1 MKIQIDTKEQTI
13 AVEQNIKLNELIEA
27 LDRLFP
33 KGEWKEYTLKTETI
47 INWNSPIYIDRW
59 EHPWYPWWNPVYYD
73 GTGTVR
79 YSGYDNHTLTVHQ
92 PPTYCVEV

>member
-27 LDRLFP
+27 LDKLFP

-47 INWNSPIYIDRW
+47 INWNNPIYIDRW
-59 EHPWYPWWNPVYYD
+59 PSPWYPWWTPVYYD
-73 GTGTVR
+73 INTTDDTG
-79 YSGYDNHTLTVHQ
+79 NPLIVHQ